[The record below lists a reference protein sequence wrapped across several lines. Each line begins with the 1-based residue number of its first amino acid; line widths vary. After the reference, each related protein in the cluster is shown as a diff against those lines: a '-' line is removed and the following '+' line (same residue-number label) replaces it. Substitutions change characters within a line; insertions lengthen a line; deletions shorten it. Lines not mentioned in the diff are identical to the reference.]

1 MAEDGWAGLLT
12 VPRVVGLAAD
22 GSPRTLPAAELES
35 LRGEGGR
42 SDGLCVQP
50 GVTQVLDGAAG
61 SALDVVARLTP
72 GPAGRVWL
80 GVLAAAD
87 GSERTEVGVDADGA
101 VYLSRQRSSTRPGT
115 CRGSYR
121 MPVGLDRDGGVD
133 VRVLVDAS
141 VVEVFAGDGHALT
154 ARVYP
159 QARSSTGLVVGA
171 AAAAGSFSVQW
182 WPVEVQGRSTAPTA

>member
-1 MAEDGWAGLLT
+1 M
-12 VPRVVGLAAD
+12 
-22 GSPRTLPAAELES
+22 
-35 LRGEGGR
+35 RGH
-42 SDGLCVQP
+42 
-50 GVTQVLDGAAG
+50 

-80 GVLAAAD
+80 GVLTAAD
-87 GSERTEVGVDADGA
+87 GSELTEVSVDADGA
-101 VYLSRQRSSTRPGT
+101 VYLSRERSSTRPGT

-141 VVEVFAGDGHALT
+141 VVEVFGRGGHTLP

-171 AAAAGSFSVQW
+171 DAATGSISVQW